1 MKKVNSAPS
10 LIDSV
15 VAPGT
20 AARPVAARMGTLG
33 AESRTV
39 GDGGLKGQTM
49 GTRATSVSPLAGMAH
64 LVHTTN
70 RTSVRTSAVAFPDVA
85 PVVTE
90 LSRDLGGVAKSVED
104 EVVVESGLH
113 VVGVSA
119 GGCYERFGIPV
130 KLAPPLSQDGHAGS
144 LSDDDLELAMCM
156 ATPFEGGENMGLRE
170 QVQKSLDD
178 LALRS
183 EIQSEFELAVDSL
196 AEMTLSDSDECTVQ
210 QRLRSAY
217 RRRRR
222 HFQVGDQMVREAM
235 HPSKHVGK
243 ENVVR
248 GNVVSVGKLK
258 SVLKKALPQN

>member
-10 LIDSV
+10 LIDLV
-15 VAPGT
+15 VSPGT
-20 AARPVAARMGTLG
+20 TARPVVARMGTLG
-33 AESRTV
+33 AENRTV

-49 GTRATSVSPLAGMAH
+49 GTRATSFSPLAGMAH
-64 LVHTTN
+64 LVHTTT
-70 RTSVRTSAVAFPDVA
+70 RTSVRTSAVALPDVA

-104 EVVVESGLH
+104 EVMVESGLH
-113 VVGVSA
+113 VVGVAA
-119 GGCYERFGIPV
+119 GECYERFGIPV

-144 LSDDDLELAMCM
+144 LSDDDLELAMCL
-156 ATPFEGGENMGLRE
+156 ATPFEGGEDMRLRE
-170 QVQKSLDD
+170 QVQRSLDD

-196 AEMTLSDSDECTVQ
+196 AEMTLSDSDECRVQ
-210 QRLRSAY
+210 QRLRTSY

-222 HFQVGDQMVREAM
+222 RFQVGDQMVREAL
-235 HPSKHVGK
+235 HSSKHVGK
-243 ENVVR
+243 ENVVQ
-248 GNVVSVGKLK
+248 GNVISVGKLK